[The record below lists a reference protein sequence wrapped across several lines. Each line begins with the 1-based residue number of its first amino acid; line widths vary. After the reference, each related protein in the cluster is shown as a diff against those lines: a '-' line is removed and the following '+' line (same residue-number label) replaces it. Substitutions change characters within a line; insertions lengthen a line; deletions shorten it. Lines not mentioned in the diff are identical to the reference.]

1 MGDDLLMYDFNNA
14 VRLNRTGGEYVITV
28 DGKPLETSLSANQR
42 RNPLIAVSRYASAID
57 EYLRGNVKKYLA
69 ENELNVVTGCNV
81 CMECT
86 DCKFYHLN
94 DAESNC
100 RLGDNNE

>member
-1 MGDDLLMYDFNNA
+1 MGDDLLMYDFNNT
-14 VRLNRTGGEYVITV
+14 VKLNRTGGEYVITV

-42 RNPLIAVSRYASAID
+42 RNPLIAVSRYASAIG

-81 CMECT
+81 
-86 DCKFYHLN
+86 
-94 DAESNC
+94 
-100 RLGDNNE
+100 

>member
-14 VRLNRTGGEYVITV
+14 VRLNRIGGEYVITV
-28 DGKPLETSLSANQR
+28 DGNRWKRHSALISAA
-42 RNPLIAVSRYASAID
+42 NPLIAVSRYASAID

>member
-1 MGDDLLMYDFNNA
+1 MYDFNGK
-14 VRLNRTGGEYVITV
+14 VQLNRIGGEYVITV
-28 DGKPLETSLSANQR
+28 DGKPQETSLSPNQR
-42 RNPLIAVSRYASAID
+42 RNPLIAVSRYVSAID

-81 CMECT
+81 RMECA
-86 DCKFYHLN
+86 DCKFYNLN

-100 RLGDNNE
+100 RLGDSNE